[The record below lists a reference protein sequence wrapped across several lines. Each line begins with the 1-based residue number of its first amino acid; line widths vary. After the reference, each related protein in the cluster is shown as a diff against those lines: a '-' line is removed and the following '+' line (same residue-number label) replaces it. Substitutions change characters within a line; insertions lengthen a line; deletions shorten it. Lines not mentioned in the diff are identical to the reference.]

1 MACLFIMIVMVTSFV
16 SAIRINEFE
25 ANPSGSDSGNEW
37 VELYS
42 EEEIDLEGY
51 YLQADNETLDL
62 NGVFSG
68 YLVISFESQFI
79 DNVNEIVYLKRGEDI
94 IDETEMF
101 DDNKNNGKT
110 WNFCGNLWEFLDS
123 SKETIN
129 VCQED
134 SSNDENENSETEEDE
149 EDSGEGEKEESSQ
162 EENEI
167 DEEKEEKIQ
176 SETTGKIIL
185 NSPKENSANKEF
197 VSTEKKVRNGV
208 FYGFLALCVFLIIL
222 LALRR
227 L

>member
-1 MACLFIMIVMVTSFV
+1 MVTSFV
-16 SAIRINEFE
+16 SAVRINEFE
-25 ANPSGSDSGNEW
+25 ADPSGSDSGNEW

-42 EEEIDLEGY
+42 EAEINLEGY
-51 YLQADNETLDL
+51 FLQADDKKL
-62 NGVFSG
+62 NLSGSFSG

-79 DNVNEIVYLKRGEDI
+79 DNENEIIYLKKGEEI

-110 WNFCGNLWEFLDS
+110 WNFCEEIWEFLDS
-123 SKETIN
+123 SKGEIN

-134 SSNDENENSETEEDE
+134 SSNDGNESNDEEE
-149 EDSGEGEKEESSQ
+149 EDSEDGDGEESSK
-162 EENEI
+162 EENEVI
-167 DEEKEEKIQ
+167 YEKEEKIQ

-185 NSPKENSANKEF
+185 NSPKENNANKEF
-197 VSTEKKVRNGV
+197 VSSEQKVRNGV
-208 FYGFLALCVFLIIL
+208 VYGFLTLCVFLIIL

>member
-1 MACLFIMIVMVTSFV
+1 MVTSFV
-16 SAIRINEFE
+16 SAVRINEFE

-42 EEEIDLEGY
+42 EAEINLEGY
-51 YLQADNETLDL
+51 FLQADDKKL
-62 NGVFSG
+62 NLSGSFSG

-79 DNVNEIVYLKRGEDI
+79 DNENEIIYLKKGEEI

-110 WNFCGNLWEFLDS
+110 WNFCEEIWEFLDS
-123 SKETIN
+123 SKGEIN

-134 SSNDENENSETEEDE
+134 SSNDGNESNDEEE
-149 EDSGEGEKEESSQ
+149 EDSEDGDGEESSK
-162 EENEI
+162 EENEVI
-167 DEEKEEKIQ
+167 YEKEEKIQ

-185 NSPKENSANKEF
+185 NSPKENNANKEF
-197 VSTEKKVRNGV
+197 VSSEQKVRNGV
-208 FYGFLALCVFLIIL
+208 VYGFLTLCVFLIIL

>member
-1 MACLFIMIVMVTSFV
+1 MIVMVTSFV

-51 YLQADNETLDL
+51 YLQADNETLEL

-94 IDETEMF
+94 IDETEML
-101 DDNKNNGKT
+101 DDSKNNGKT
-110 WNFCGNLWEFLDS
+110 WNFCGEEWEFL
-123 SKETIN
+123 
-129 VCQED
+129 ED
-134 SSNDENENSETEEDE
+134 SKGEINSCSEDSEDDESE
-149 EDSGEGEKEESSQ
+149 EDSDEDGEEQEENDEETSQ
-162 EENEI
+162 EENE
-167 DEEKEEKIQ
+167 EQENEEQEKEEKIQ

-185 NSPKENSANKEF
+185 NSRGKDSANKEF
-197 VSTEKKVRNGV
+197 VSSEKKVRLGV
-208 FYGFLALCVFLIIL
+208 VYGFLILCVFLIIL

>member
-1 MACLFIMIVMVTSFV
+1 MVTSFV

-42 EEEIDLEGY
+42 EEEINLESY
-51 YLQADNETLDL
+51 SLENADGDIYELSGSFSDYFIIHFDSQWLD
-62 NGVFSG
+62 NADEK
-68 YLVISFESQFI
+68 I
-79 DNVNEIVYLKRGEDI
+79 YLKRSEEI

-149 EDSGEGEKEESSQ
+149 ENSGEGEKEESSQ

-208 FYGFLALCVFLIIL
+208 VYGFLALCVFLIIL

>member
-1 MACLFIMIVMVTSFV
+1 MVTSFV

-25 ANPSGSDSGNEW
+25 SNPSGSDSGNEW

-42 EEEIDLEGY
+42 EDEIDLEGY

-110 WNFCGNLWEFLDS
+110 WNFCGEEWEFL
-123 SKETIN
+123 
-129 VCQED
+129 ED
-134 SSNDENENSETEEDE
+134 SKGEINSCSEDSEDDESE
-149 EDSGEGEKEESSQ
+149 EDSDEDGEEQEENDEETSQ
-162 EENEI
+162 EENE
-167 DEEKEEKIQ
+167 EQENEEQEKEEVQ
-176 SETTGKIIL
+176 SKTTGKIVL
-185 NSPKENSANKEF
+185 NSREKDIANKEF
-197 VSTEKKVRNGV
+197 VSSEKKVRIGV
-208 FYGFLALCVFLIIL
+208 VYGFLILCVFLIIL
-222 LALRR
+222 LSLRR

>member
-1 MACLFIMIVMVTSFV
+1 MVTSFV

-42 EEEIDLEGY
+42 EDEIDLEGY

-110 WNFCGNLWEFLDS
+110 WNFCGEEWEFL
-123 SKETIN
+123 
-129 VCQED
+129 ED
-134 SSNDENENSETEEDE
+134 SKGEINSCSEDSEDDESE
-149 EDSGEGEKEESSQ
+149 EDSDEDGEEQEENDEETSQ
-162 EENEI
+162 EENE
-167 DEEKEEKIQ
+167 EQENEEQEKEEVQ
-176 SETTGKIIL
+176 SKTTGKIVL
-185 NSPKENSANKEF
+185 NSREKDIANKEF
-197 VSTEKKVRNGV
+197 VSSEKKVRIGV
-208 FYGFLALCVFLIIL
+208 VYGFLILCVFLIIL
-222 LALRR
+222 LSLRR